1 MSKRRRITP
10 RLLFAEAD
18 GQIYD
23 HPELLMVCR
32 RGPELALPRPDEL
45 IPLPEGSEL
54 FLLPGRRA
62 LGLDPETGELEEMA
76 EAAVAAFVS
85 PGYTLAAQA
94 AYRTTAGAPRLPLFA
109 YGAVGYASGKLWVP
123 AIKVDEDPRQV
134 FTGIPESR
142 IRNGAQALMKAY
154 PDNRLVRHLA
164 GCALTYACPAAKNLA
179 LGRFEAP
186 LPTSRACNASCVGCI
201 SCQPKDSGFPATQE
215 RIGFT
220 PTPSEIVQIMGH
232 HAGRVN
238 KPVLSFGQGCEGE
251 PLTETRTIAAAI
263 KDFRSA
269 GGRGTVNMNTNGS
282 LPQALGE
289 LRAAG
294 LDSVRVSLNSVRA
307 PLYSAYYRPKSFA
320 HADVLTFIAE
330 AKRLGL
336 FVSLNYLFVSGVNDT
351 EDELAA
357 LTELAG
363 RTGLDFIQMRN
374 LNLDP
379 ELYLG
384 LVPPEMTGPSMGLG
398 HFMSRLAKACP
409 GLRFGYFNPY
419 LG

>member
-1 MSKRRRITP
+1 
-10 RLLFAEAD
+10 
-18 GQIYD
+18 
-23 HPELLMVCR
+23 
-32 RGPELALPRPDEL
+32 
-45 IPLPEGSEL
+45 
-54 FLLPGRRA
+54 
-62 LGLDPETGELEEMA
+62 
-76 EAAVAAFVS
+76 
-85 PGYTLAAQA
+85 
-94 AYRTTAGAPRLPLFA
+94 
-109 YGAVGYASGKLWVP
+109 
-123 AIKVDEDPRQV
+123 
-134 FTGIPESR
+134 
-142 IRNGAQALMKAY
+142 
-154 PDNRLVRHLA
+154 
-164 GCALTYACPAAKNLA
+164 
-179 LGRFEAP
+179 
-186 LPTSRACNASCVGCI
+186 
-201 SCQPKDSGFPATQE
+201 
-215 RIGFT
+215 
-220 PTPSEIVQIMGH
+220 
-232 HAGRVN
+232 
-238 KPVLSFGQGCEGE
+238 
-251 PLTETRTIAAAI
+251 
-263 KDFRSA
+263 
-269 GGRGTVNMNTNGS
+269 MNTNGS